1 MGLIGKRSTNDGKI
15 SIAPN
20 LNTGISIETSGG
32 GSGGRPITFAT
43 AQFGNSTIN
52 KRQRRHSLSDKK
64 AIENDKDEPTTSQP
78 SNVSSIQNQQT
89 SRRDPF
95 QVYLSGQQELSTAF
109 GNGSTKNNEILLKG
123 ARPILPNNQQ
133 QQQQQHMTSNPPWM
147 QTQSNIAPLV
157 HTSNPMRF
165 SGLTPDQLQQL
176 ILMQQAAVSNSTNEN
191 SS

>member
-43 AQFGNSTIN
+43 TQFGNSTIN

-78 SNVSSIQNQQT
+78 SNASSIQNQQI

-133 QQQQQHMTSNPPWM
+133 QQQHITSNPPWM
-147 QTQSNIAPLV
+147 QTQNNIASLV
-157 HTSNPMRF
+157 HTSNPMRY